1 VLLRLIW
8 SCRYIGVTRRIL
20 WVRPLPSLSDSWA
33 APGGGR
39 APCEA
44 SEFLNDSFHSST
56 PPHTVSHCCSPSPSC
71 SPRHHHSAFSLQ
83 LHTSLLSKCNTFSS
97 IFFGRKLNDFY
108 IKKKKEASDALVG
121 RRRGKTELNQFNSN
135 VFLLLWWRQT
145 VRNCIHT
152 HTHTHTKTHPRKISF
167 LHLIN
172 AWNQIKHSNCNLQVT

>member
-1 VLLRLIW
+1 MLLRLIW
-8 SCRYIGVTRRIL
+8 FCRYIGVTRRIL

-108 IKKKKEASDALVG
+108 IKKKKKLQMPWWEDGEERRSSTSSTVMYSCCYGDG
-121 RRRGKTELNQFNSN
+121 RLSG
-135 VFLLLWWRQT
+135 T
-145 VRNCIHT
+145 VY
-152 HTHTHTKTHPRKISF
+152 THTHTKTHPRKISF